1 MQRFADKLVLITGGS
16 SGIGLATAKRLAD
29 EGARLVLVARSE
41 DKLAAAVAQLS
52 GEGHRTIVCDV
63 VDEKALAAALKPLR
77 EELGPFHAA
86 ALCAGAHLARPLAV
100 SQPTHFEDMFRANV
114 GSAVAAVRAFLK
126 VADKE
131 GASIVLV
138 SSGAA
143 IRGGS
148 AVSAYSAAKGALL
161 SLGRSLAVELAPRKV
176 RVNNVVPGVVKTPM
190 SDVFLGGLPPE
201 QAQAIAAAHPL
212 GLGEPEDV
220 AAAIAFLASSDARWI
235 TGSELIVDGGLT
247 CK

>member
-1 MQRFADKLVLITGGS
+1 MQRFANKLVLVTGGS
-16 SGIGLATAKRLAD
+16 SGIGLAAARRLAE

-41 DKLAAAVAQLS
+41 DKLAVAAAQLS
-52 GEGHRTIVCDV
+52 GEGHRALACDV
-63 VDEKALAAALKPLR
+63 TDEKTLAAALRPLR
-77 EELGPFHAA
+77 EELGPFQAA
-86 ALCAGAHLARPLAV
+86 VLCAGAHLARPLAV
-100 SQPTHFEDMFRANV
+100 SQSAHYEDMFRANV
-114 GSAVAAVRAFLK
+114 ISAVTAVRAFLK

-131 GASIVLV
+131 CASIVLV

-176 RVNNVVPGVVKTPM
+176 RVNSVVPGVVKTPM
-190 SDVFLGGLPPE
+190 SDAFLGGLPPE
-201 QAQAIAAAHPL
+201 QAHAIAAAHPL

-220 AAAIAFLASSDARWI
+220 AAAIAFLASGDARWI